1 MQIKVKNGIVNS
13 ENFKGWTKED
23 FVARYKGKLGTDI
36 NEVWDIIEKDNP
48 KPKRKPK
55 AKEEPQVEEPKE
67 EDKGEEV

>member
-1 MQIKVKNGIVNS
+1 MVIG
-13 ENFKGWTKED
+13 NFSFNPKSYKGWTKER
-23 FVARYKGKLGTDI
+23 FIERYKGKIKADI
-36 NEVWDIIEKDNP
+36 NEVWDIIEKENP